1 VLLLLYSSSSPCFL
15 TAFPFVGGSCSS
27 GGGGGGG
34 GGGVGAKVG
43 NAGIRLLCLFNLA
56 PILANNHQMR
66 HAFGFLKE
74 LVSFSIAKLF

>member
-1 VLLLLYSSSSPCFL
+1 LLASGHWCFCCFIHQAVPVFL
-15 TAFPFVGGSCSS
+15 TAFPFVGGSCS
-27 GGGGGGG
+27 